1 MLTRSKRLAGA
12 VLAAGL
18 ILLSAPGAQPAVAAD
33 PFEIPVIMPLTGGG
47 AFLGSSENQSLQL
60 IEKMVNTSG
69 GIKGRPIH
77 FAVQDDQ
84 SNPQVAVQLTN
95 GALAKKPPVILGSS
109 VVAMCNAMAAIV
121 KASGPVQYCFSP
133 GIHPAPSSY
142 TFSSSISTDDLATAS
157 LRYFH
162 GKHWNRVAIITSTDA
177 SGQDAERAFVEA
189 AHRPENAGLALIIQ
203 EHFNPTD
210 VTVSA
215 QITRMQSTHPDAIV
229 AWSTGTP
236 FGTLLHA
243 INDAGIDIPVLGGN
257 GNLTYPQLAQYKA
270 FTPKQMYFPSP
281 RFFAREQVGPGPI
294 RAAQDLFFKSFAA
307 IGVKPDVAHSFS
319 WDPALIV
326 VDALRHTGLQASPE
340 AIRAYIDGLHSWTG
354 INGIYDFRDGSQRGL
369 TANAAIIIRWNASNA
384 TFAGVSKPGG
394 APLK

>member
-1 MLTRSKRLAGA
+1 MLIPRKRLAGA
-12 VLAAGL
+12 ILGGALA
-18 ILLSAPGAQPAVAAD
+18 LSAASGARQPAAAAE
-33 PFEIPVIMPLTGGG
+33 PFVIPVVMPLTGGG
-47 AFLGSSENQSLQL
+47 AFLGTSENQSLQI
-60 IEKMVNTSG
+60 IEKLVNKQG

-95 GALAKKPPVILGSS
+95 GIVAQKPPVILGSA

-121 KASGPVQYCFSP
+121 KAAGPVQYCFSP
-133 GIHPAPSSY
+133 GIHPASGSY

-162 GKHWNRVAIITSTDA
+162 GKHWNRVALITSTDA

-189 AHRPENAGLALIIQ
+189 SHRPENGGLSLVIQ

-215 QITRMQSTHPDAIV
+215 QLARMMATHPDAIV

-236 FGTLLHA
+236 FGTLLHG
-243 INDAGIDIPVLGGN
+243 ITDAGIDIPVLGGN

-294 RAAQDLFFKSFAA
+294 RDAQNLFFNSFAA
-307 IGVKPDVAHSFS
+307 TGVKPDVAHSFS

-326 VDALRHTGLQASPE
+326 VDALRHVGLEASPE
-340 AIRAYIDGLHSWTG
+340 AVRNYIEGLHSWVG
-354 INGIYDFRDGSQRGL
+354 INGVYDFRDGSQRGL
-369 TANAAIIIRWNASNA
+369 GVNAAIIIRWNAADA

-394 APLK
+394 APR

>member
-1 MLTRSKRLAGA
+1 MPICSKRLAA
-12 VLAAGL
+12 AILAAGL
-18 ILLSAPGAQPAVAAD
+18 VLLAAPGAQPAAAAD

-47 AFLGSSENQSLQL
+47 AFLGTSENQSLQI
-60 IEKMVNTSG
+60 IEKMVNASG

-84 SNPQVAVQLTN
+84 SNPQVAVQLAN
-95 GALAKKPPVILGSS
+95 GAIARKPPVILGSS

-121 KASGPVQYCFSP
+121 KASGPVQFCFSP
-133 GIHPAPSSY
+133 GIHPVANSY
-142 TFSSSISTDDLATAS
+142 TFSSSVSTDDLATAA

-177 SGQDAERAFVEA
+177 SGQDAEHAFVEA
-189 AHRPENAGLALIIQ
+189 AHRAENAGLSLIIQ

-215 QITRMQSTHPDAIV
+215 QIARIQSTHPDAIV

-236 FGTLLHA
+236 FGTLLRG
-243 INDAGIDIPVLGGN
+243 ISDAGIDIPVLGGN

-281 RFFAREQVGPGPI
+281 RFFAREQVRPGPI
-294 RAAQDLFFKSFAA
+294 RAAQDLFFKSFGAV
-307 IGVKPDVAHSFS
+307 GVKPDVAHSFS

-326 VDALRHTGLQASPE
+326 VDALRHTGLDASPE
-340 AIRAYIDGLHSWTG
+340 AIRAYIEGVHSWAG
-354 INGIYDFRDGSQRGL
+354 INGVYDFRDGSQRGL
-369 TANAAIIIRWNASNA
+369 TENTAIIIRWKASDA

>member
-1 MLTRSKRLAGA
+1 MKISLKRIAGA
-12 VLAAGL
+12 ALAAGL
-18 ILLSAPGAQPAVAAD
+18 LVAAVPSARPALAAD
-33 PFEIPVIMPLTGGG
+33 PLEIPVVLPLTGGG
-47 AFLGSSENQSLQL
+47 AFLGTSENQSLQI
-60 IEKMVNTSG
+60 IEKMVNAHG
-69 GIKGRPIH
+69 GVKGRPIH

-95 GALAKKPPVILGSS
+95 GALAKKPNVILGSS

-121 KASGPVQYCFSP
+121 KASGPLQFCFSP
-133 GIHPAPSSY
+133 GIHPAANSY
-142 TFSSSISTDDLATAS
+142 TFSSSISTDDLALVA

-162 GKHWNRVAIITSTDA
+162 GKHWNRVAMITSTDA
-177 SGQDAERAFVEA
+177 SGQDAERAFTEA
-189 AHRPENAGLALIIQ
+189 AHRPENAGLSLVVQ

-215 QITRMQSTHPDAIV
+215 QITRMQAAHPDAIV

-236 FGTLLHA
+236 FGTLLHG
-243 INDAGIDIPVLGGN
+243 ITDAGIDIPVLGGN

-294 RAAQDLFFKSFAA
+294 RNAQTLFFTSFAG

-326 VDALRHTGLQASPE
+326 IDALQHVGANATPE
-340 AIRAYIDGLHSWTG
+340 ALRTYIEGLHGWVG
-354 INGIYDFRDGSQRGL
+354 INGVYDFRDGSQRGL
-369 TANAAIIIRWNASNA
+369 TANAAIVIRWNAANA

-394 APLK
+394 APLR

>member
-1 MLTRSKRLAGA
+1 MNISATRLAGA
-12 VLAAGL
+12 ALAGLLLLAA
-18 ILLSAPGAQPAVAAD
+18 PGTPPAIAAE
-33 PFEIPVIMPLTGGG
+33 PFEIPVVMPLTGGG
-47 AFLGSSENQSLQL
+47 AFLGTSENQSLQI
-60 IEKMVNTSG
+60 IEKMVNAHG
-69 GIKGRPIH
+69 GIQGRPIH

-84 SNPQVAVQLTN
+84 SNPQVTVQLTN
-95 GALAKKPPVILGSS
+95 GALTKKPNVILGSS

-121 KASGPVQYCFSP
+121 KPSGPVQYCFSP
-133 GIHPAPSSY
+133 GIHPAPNSY
-142 TFSSSISTDDLATAS
+142 TFSSSISTDDLALVA

-162 GKHWNRVAIITSTDA
+162 GKHWNRVAMITSTDA

-189 AHRPENAGLALIIQ
+189 SHRPENAGLSLILQ
-203 EHFNPTD
+203 EHFNPND

-215 QITRMQSTHPDAIV
+215 QIARIQGAHPDAIV

-236 FGTLLHA
+236 FGTLLHG

-294 RAAQDLFFKSFAA
+294 RDAQNLFFTSFAA
-307 IGVKPDVAHSFS
+307 IGVKPDVSHSFS

-326 VDALRHTGLQASPE
+326 VDALRHVGLNGTPDAL
-340 AIRAYIDGLHSWTG
+340 RAYIEGLHGWVG
-354 INGIYDFRDGSQRGL
+354 INGVYDFRDGSQRGL
-369 TANAAIIIRWNASNA
+369 TANAAIVIRWNAANA
-384 TFAGVSKPGG
+384 TFTGVSKPGG

>member
-1 MLTRSKRLAGA
+1 MIREAKYSLVAALAVA
-12 VLAAGL
+12 VVLAV
-18 ILLSAPGAQPAVAAD
+18 APASAAD
-33 PFEIPVIMPLTGGG
+33 PFDIPVILPLTGGG
-47 AFLGSSENQSLQL
+47 AFLGTSENQSLQL
-60 IEKMVNTSG
+60 VEKLVNKQG
-69 GIKGRPIH
+69 GIKGRPVH
-77 FAVQDDQ
+77 FAVSDDQ

-95 GALAKKPPVILGSS
+95 GALAKKPPVILGSA
-109 VVAMCNAMAAIV
+109 VVGMCNAMAAIV
-121 KASGPVQYCFSP
+121 KANGPVQFCFSP
-133 GIHPAPSSY
+133 GIHPVANSY
-142 TFSSSISTDDLATAS
+142 TFSSSVSTDDLATAS

-162 GKHWNRVAIITSTDA
+162 GKHWNRVALITSTDA

-189 AHRPENAGLALIIQ
+189 SRRAENAGLSLVIQ

-215 QITRMQSTHPDAIV
+215 QIARIQSTHPDAMV

-236 FGTLLHA
+236 FGTLLRG
-243 INDAGIDIPVLGGN
+243 ITDAGLDIPVMGGN

-270 FTPKQMYFPSP
+270 FTPRQMYFASP
-281 RFFAREQVGPGPI
+281 RFFARELVRPGPI
-294 RAAQDLFFKSFAA
+294 RTAQDTFFNAFGAV
-307 IGVKPDVAHSFS
+307 GVKPDVSHSFS

-326 VDALRHTGLQASPE
+326 VDALRHLGTDASPE
-340 AIRAYIDGLHSWTG
+340 AIRSYIEGLHGWAG

-369 TANAAIIIRWNASNA
+369 AENTAIVIRWNGANA

>member
-1 MLTRSKRLAGA
+1 MVAILALA
-12 VLAAGL
+12 VALAV
-18 ILLSAPGAQPAVAAD
+18 APASAAD
-33 PFEIPVIMPLTGGG
+33 PFEIPVVLPLTGGG
-47 AFLGSSENQSLQL
+47 AFLGTSENQSLQL
-60 IEKMVNTSG
+60 VEKMVNAQG

-77 FAVQDDQ
+77 FAVSDDQ

-95 GALAKKPPVILGSS
+95 GALAKKPSVIMGSA

-121 KASGPVQYCFSP
+121 KANGPVQYCFSP
-133 GIHPAPSSY
+133 GIHPVANSY
-142 TFSSSISTDDLATAS
+142 TFSSSVSTDDLATAS

-162 GKHWNRVAIITSTDA
+162 GKHWNRVALITSTDA

-189 AHRPENAGLALIIQ
+189 AHRPENAGLALVIQ

-215 QITRMQSTHPDAIV
+215 QIARIQSTHPDAMV

-236 FGTLLHA
+236 FGTLLRG
-243 INDAGIDIPVLGGN
+243 ITDAGLDIPVMGGN

-270 FTPKQMYFPSP
+270 FTPKQMYFASP
-281 RFFAREQVGPGPI
+281 RFFARELVLPGPI
-294 RAAQDLFFKSFAA
+294 RAAQDTFFKAFNA
-307 IGVKPDVAHSFS
+307 IGVKPDVSHSFS

-326 VDALRHTGLQASPE
+326 VDALRHVGTDATPD
-340 AIRAYIDGLHSWTG
+340 AIRSYIEGLHGWAG

-369 TANAAIIIRWNASNA
+369 AENTAIIIRWNGANA

>member
-1 MLTRSKRLAGA
+1 MPIQPSRLAA
-12 VLAAGL
+12 VLAAGA
-18 ILLSAPGAQPAVAAD
+18 LLLLAAPGTRPAGAAD

-47 AFLGSSENQSLQL
+47 AFLGTSENQSLGI
-60 IEKMVNTSG
+60 IEKMVNASG

-95 GALAKKPPVILGSS
+95 GAIAKKPPVILGSS

-121 KASGPVQYCFSP
+121 KAAGPVQYCFSP
-133 GIHPAPSSY
+133 GIHPVANSY
-142 TFSSSISTDDLATAS
+142 TFSSSVSTDDLAIAA

-162 GKHWNRVAIITSTDA
+162 GKHWNKVAIITSTDA
-177 SGQDAERAFVEA
+177 SGQDAEHAFVEA
-189 AHRPENAGLALIIQ
+189 AHRAENAGLSLVIT
-203 EHFNPTD
+203 EHFNPAD

-215 QITRMQSTHPDAIV
+215 QIARMQAAHPDAIV

-236 FGTLLHA
+236 FGTLLRG
-243 INDAGIDIPVLGGN
+243 ISDAGIDIPVLGGN

-281 RFFAREQVGPGPI
+281 RFFAREQVRPGPI
-294 RAAQDLFFKSFAA
+294 RAAQDLFYTSFAR
-307 IGVKPDVAHSFS
+307 IGVKPDVSHSFS

-326 VDALRHTGLQASPE
+326 VDALRHTGLNASPE
-340 AIRAYIDGLHSWTG
+340 AVRAYIEGLHSWAG
-354 INGIYDFRDGSQRGL
+354 INGVYDFRDGSQRGL
-369 TANAAIIIRWNASNA
+369 TENTAIIIRWNASNA

-394 APLK
+394 APL

>member
-1 MLTRSKRLAGA
+1 MLARFRRLAGA
-12 VLAAGL
+12 VLAVTLAL
-18 ILLSAPGAQPAVAAD
+18 IALPGTPPAAAAD

-47 AFLGSSENQSLQL
+47 AFLGTSENQSLQI
-60 IEKMVNTSG
+60 IEKMVNKQG

-95 GALAKKPPVILGSS
+95 GALARKPPVILGSA

-121 KASGPVQYCFSP
+121 KASGPVQFCFSP
-133 GIHPAPSSY
+133 GIHPVANSY
-142 TFSSSISTDDLATAS
+142 TFSSSVSTDDLATAS

-162 GKHWNRVAIITSTDA
+162 GKHWNKVAIITSTDA

-189 AHRPENAGLALIIQ
+189 AHRAENAGLSLVIQ

-215 QITRMQSTHPDAIV
+215 QIARIQTTHPDAIV

-236 FGTLLHA
+236 FGTLLRG
-243 INDAGIDIPVLGGN
+243 ISDAGIDIPVLGGN
-257 GNLTYPQLAQYKA
+257 GNLTYPQMAQYKA

-281 RFFAREQVGPGPI
+281 RFFAREQVRPGPI
-294 RAAQDLFFKSFAA
+294 RAAQDLFFSSFGD

-326 VDALRHTGLQASPE
+326 VDALRHLGTDATPD
-340 AIRAYIDGLHSWTG
+340 AIRAYIEGLHGWAG
-354 INGIYDFRDGSQRGL
+354 INGLYDFRDGSQRGL
-369 TANAAIIIRWNASNA
+369 AENTAIIIRWNASNA
-384 TFAGVSKPGG
+384 TFAGMSKPGG

>member
-1 MLTRSKRLAGA
+1 MPTRRLRPAGA
-12 VLAAGL
+12 VLAAA
-18 ILLSAPGAQPAVAAD
+18 LLVLAAKGPEAAAAAD

-47 AFLGSSENQSLQL
+47 AFLGTSELQSLQI
-60 IEKMVNTSG
+60 IEKMVNKQG

-95 GALAKKPPVILGSS
+95 GVLAKKPPVILGSS

-133 GIHPAPSSY
+133 GIHPVANSY
-142 TFSSSISTDDLATAS
+142 TFSSSVSTDDLATAS

-162 GKHWNRVAIITSTDA
+162 GKHWNKVAIITSTDA

-189 AHRPENAGLALIIQ
+189 AHRPENAGLALVIQ
-203 EHFNPTD
+203 EHFNPAD

-215 QITRMQSTHPDAIV
+215 QIARIQSTHPDAIV

-236 FGTLLHA
+236 FGTLLRG
-243 INDAGIDIPVLGGN
+243 ISDAGIDIPVLGGN

-281 RFFAREQVGPGPI
+281 RFFAREQVRPGPI
-294 RAAQDLFFKSFAA
+294 RTAQDLFYNSFAA
-307 IGVKPDVAHSFS
+307 VGVKPDVSHSFS

-326 VDALRHTGLQASPE
+326 VDALRHTGIDATPD
-340 AIRAYIDGLHSWTG
+340 AIRAYLEGLHAWAG

-369 TANAAIIIRWNASNA
+369 AENTAIVIRWNGANA
-384 TFAGVSKPGG
+384 TFEGVTKPGG

>member
-1 MLTRSKRLAGA
+1 MKISAKRIAGA
-12 VLAAGL
+12 ALAAGL
-18 ILLSAPGAQPAVAAD
+18 LLIAAPSARPALAAD
-33 PFEIPVIMPLTGGG
+33 PLEIPVVMPLTGGG
-47 AFLGSSENQSLQL
+47 AFLGTSENQSLQI
-60 IEKMVNTSG
+60 IEKMVNARG
-69 GIKGRPIH
+69 GVQGRPIH
-77 FAVQDDQ
+77 FAVTDDQ

-95 GALAKKPPVILGSS
+95 GALAKKPNVILGSS

-121 KASGPVQYCFSP
+121 KAAGPVQFCFSP
-133 GIHPAPSSY
+133 GIHPAANSY
-142 TFSSSISTDDLATAS
+142 TFSSSISTDDLALVA

-177 SGQDAERAFVEA
+177 SGQDAEHAFVEA
-189 AHRPENAGLALIIQ
+189 SHRPENAGLSLVVQ

-215 QITRMQSTHPDAIV
+215 QITRIQAAHPDAIV

-236 FGTLLHA
+236 FGTLLRG
-243 INDAGIDIPVLGGN
+243 ITDAGIDIPVLGGN

-281 RFFAREQVGPGPI
+281 RFFAREQVGAGPI
-294 RAAQDLFFKSFAA
+294 RDAQNLFFKSFAA

-326 VDALRHTGLQASPE
+326 VDALRHVGVNGTPDALRS
-340 AIRAYIDGLHSWTG
+340 YIEKLHGWVG
-354 INGIYDFRDGSQRGL
+354 INGVYDFRDGSQRGL
-369 TANAAIIIRWNASNA
+369 TANSAIVIRWNASNA

-394 APLK
+394 APLR

>member
-1 MLTRSKRLAGA
+1 MPIPAKRFAGA
-12 VLAAGL
+12 AVAAALMLLA
-18 ILLSAPGAQPAVAAD
+18 APGALPAAAAD
-33 PFEIPVIMPLTGGG
+33 PFEIPVVMPLTGGG
-47 AFLGSSENQSLQL
+47 AFLGTSELQSLQI
-60 IEKMVNTSG
+60 IEKMVNKSG

-84 SNPQVAVQLTN
+84 SNPQVAIQLTN
-95 GALAKKPPVILGSS
+95 GALAKKPPVILGSA
-109 VVAMCNAMAAIV
+109 VVAMCNAMAALV
-121 KASGPVQYCFSP
+121 KAAGPVQFCFSP
-133 GIHPAPSSY
+133 GIHPVANSY
-142 TFSSSISTDDLATAS
+142 TFSSSISTDDLAIAS

-189 AHRPENAGLALIIQ
+189 SHRPENAGLSLIVQ

-215 QITRMQSTHPDAIV
+215 QIAHVMSLKPDAIV

-236 FGTLLHA
+236 FGTLLHG
-243 INDAGIDIPVLGGN
+243 ITDAGVDIPILGGN

-294 RAAQDLFFKSFAA
+294 RDAQNLFFKSFAA
-307 IGVKPDVAHSFS
+307 VGVKPDVAHSFS

-326 VDALRHTGLQASPE
+326 VDALKHVGLEASPDTVRSYLE
-340 AIRAYIDGLHSWTG
+340 RLHGWTG
-354 INGIYDFRDGSQRGL
+354 INGVYDFRDGSQRGL
-369 TANAAIIIRWNASNA
+369 SENTAIVIRWNAADA
-384 TFAGVSKPGG
+384 TFKGVTKPGG
-394 APLK
+394 APL

>member
-1 MLTRSKRLAGA
+1 MIREAKYPMVAILALA
-12 VLAAGL
+12 VALAV
-18 ILLSAPGAQPAVAAD
+18 APASAAD
-33 PFEIPVIMPLTGGG
+33 PFEIPVVLPLTGGG
-47 AFLGSSENQSLQL
+47 AFLGTSENQSLQL
-60 IEKMVNTSG
+60 VEKMVNAQG

-77 FAVQDDQ
+77 FAVSDDQ

-95 GALAKKPPVILGSS
+95 GALAKKPSVIMGSA
-109 VVAMCNAMAAIV
+109 VVAMCNAMASIV
-121 KASGPVQYCFSP
+121 KANGPVQYCFSP
-133 GIHPAPSSY
+133 GIHPVANSY
-142 TFSSSISTDDLATAS
+142 TFSSSVSTDDLATAS

-162 GKHWNRVAIITSTDA
+162 GKHWNRVALITSTDA

-189 AHRPENAGLALIIQ
+189 AHRPENAGLALVIQ

-215 QITRMQSTHPDAIV
+215 QIARIQSTHPDAMV

-236 FGTLLHA
+236 FGTLLRG
-243 INDAGIDIPVLGGN
+243 ITDAGLDIPVMGGN

-270 FTPKQMYFPSP
+270 FTPKQMYFASP
-281 RFFAREQVGPGPI
+281 RFFARELVLPGPI
-294 RAAQDLFFKSFAA
+294 RAAQDTFFKAFNA
-307 IGVKPDVAHSFS
+307 IGVKPDVSHSFS

-326 VDALRHTGLQASPE
+326 VDALRHVGTDASPDT
-340 AIRAYIDGLHSWTG
+340 IRSYIEGLHGWAG

-369 TANAAIIIRWNASNA
+369 AENTAIIIRWNGANA